1 MCNDELLCCSFR
13 LRSKRLIHRCL
24 CCTHRLPAV
33 YHAAPVVLMDY
44 GIMEFV
50 RMILMVVSLSNGEK
64 EKKKEI
70 DFCLATF
77 LINNLIMVGK
87 FSLAKKYN

>member
-1 MCNDELLCCSFR
+1 
-13 LRSKRLIHRCL
+13 
-24 CCTHRLPAV
+24 
-33 YHAAPVVLMDY
+33 MDY

-70 DFCLATF
+70 DFCIATF